1 MEQSSMLFQKDGK
14 NYLQLDCEEQIYTF
28 PYFCAFLLKRYLA
41 GVDEKAFLEGAY
53 SKDSHISAGDEMN

>member
-1 MEQSSMLFQKDGK
+1 MRTSTAEL
-14 NYLQLDCEEQIYTF
+14 NLQAVTWDTESRFIRFRILC
-28 PYFCAFLLKRYLA
+28 FLLKRYLA

>member
-1 MEQSSMLFQKDGK
+1 MG
-14 NYLQLDCEEQIYTF
+14 YGEQIYTF
-28 PYFCAFLLKRYLA
+28 PYFCCFLSERYLA

>member
-1 MEQSSMLFQKDGK
+1 MRTSTAEL
-14 NYLQLDCEEQIYTF
+14 NLQAVTWDTESKIDTF